1 MTSVRWLSRLP
12 LTALPALPDGG
23 WLVPFSWILGL
34 VLDPLADLDADEVA
48 DGCWDSGGATGGLV
62 GVAIGTIR
70 RQELR
75 ASGLMGIRRSVAV
88 TGGSD
93 DWYTG
98 LTRGDSGLNG
108 FFLFLQTP
116 TGGSTHKKR
125 QNEWKRSFR
134 SANEASGQRTQVV
147 TNRIELIGI
156 LIELLKPWMTFER
169 NEHHSSRVNGETS

>member
-1 MTSVRWLSRLP
+1 LYSSSQLSFLTLLGNESLGQAMTSVRWLSPRLP
-12 LTALPALPDGG
+12 LTALMALPALPDGG
-23 WLVPFSWILGL
+23 WLVPFSSRLGL
-34 VLDPLADLDADEVA
+34 ILDPLADLDADETA
-48 DGCWDSGGATGGLV
+48 DGCCDSGGATGGLV

-108 FFLFLQTP
+108 FFLFLQRP
-116 TGGSTHKKR
+116 TGGST
-125 QNEWKRSFR
+125 
-134 SANEASGQRTQVV
+134 QRAT
-147 TNRIELIGI
+147 
-156 LIELLKPWMTFER
+156 K
-169 NEHHSSRVNGETS
+169 